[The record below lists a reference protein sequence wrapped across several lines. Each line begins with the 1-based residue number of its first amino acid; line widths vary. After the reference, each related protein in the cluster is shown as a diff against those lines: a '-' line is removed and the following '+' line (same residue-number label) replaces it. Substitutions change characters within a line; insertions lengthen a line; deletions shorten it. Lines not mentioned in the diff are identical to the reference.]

1 MPNTSKDPPT
11 NYTPHILQLARQ
23 GTDLRPAN
31 ILAHYEL
38 ILAGGQHVPCQ
49 PQTLE
54 RLYQMDFTALDYR
67 CRNLSGDTATIRRW
81 LCDVI
86 QRQVDQLSPDAGMYF
101 PAMGWNTLNGAHVY
115 LAGNRLIGP
124 DGFQPQGTYSVNA
137 ALDSLHFSIDE
148 MLPDKYLLYQLYD
161 LITLDGSVSA

>member
-38 ILAGGQHVPCQ
+38 ILAGGQRVPCQ

-124 DGFQPQGTYSVNA
+124 DAS
-137 ALDSLHFSIDE
+137 SLRAPILSMPPWTPCISPSTKSCQTSICCTNS
-148 MLPDKYLLYQLYD
+148 M
-161 LITLDGSVSA
+161 I